1 MSNLYERL
9 EKLCKEKGVTRAQ
22 MCKDTGISQGNVT
35 DLKMGR
41 KQSFSAKTLARIARY
56 FDVPIAYLLGDMDEP
71 LPAAATPSMPD
82 DGDSS
87 YLDLIEEG
95 YTGVAFP
102 SRKATV
108 TLSSDDFDELADLW
122 NTLKDR
128 PEMKTL
134 FKSANGASKEQ
145 VEAVAKMLD
154 SFKVGETKPQNL
166 REHEF

>member
-1 MSNLYERL
+1 MTLYERIEL
-9 EKLCKEKGVTRAQ
+9 LCREKGVSKGK
-22 MCKDTGISQGNVT
+22 MCSDIGISQGAIS
-35 DLKMGR
+35 DLKAGR
-41 KQSFSAKTLARIARY
+41 KKSLSAQSLAKIAKY
-56 FDVPIAYLLGDMDEP
+56 FGTSIAYLLGDMDDP
-71 LPAAATPSMPD
+71 LPAAATPFLPD
-82 DGDSS
+82 ESDSS
-87 YLDLIEEG
+87 YLDFIEDG

-128 PEMKTL
+128 PEIKML

-145 VEAVAKMLD
+145 VVAVAKMLD
-154 SFKVGETKPQNL
+154 SFNANEPEVKKP